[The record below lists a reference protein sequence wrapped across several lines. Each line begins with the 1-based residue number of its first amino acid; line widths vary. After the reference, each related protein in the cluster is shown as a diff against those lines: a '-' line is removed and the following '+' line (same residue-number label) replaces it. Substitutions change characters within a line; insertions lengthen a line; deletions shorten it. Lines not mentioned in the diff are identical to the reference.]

1 MSANPPKKL
10 PANVTSESRDIEL
23 EEQIRLRAYE
33 LYETRGRQDGHEM
46 EDWLQAETELK
57 EKMAHRIAA

>member
-23 EEQIRLRAYE
+23 EEQIRLRAYV
-33 LYETRGRQDGHEM
+33 LFVFCGQKKGHEM

>member
-10 PANVTSESRDIEL
+10 PANVTSEPRDIEL